1 VRVASDRRPAVS
13 ALLIASGHQPEGDE
27 QAGHEMDRDKEYV

>member
-1 VRVASDRRPAVS
+1 MIRCPAVS

-27 QAGHEMDRDKEYV
+27 QAGHEMDRDKKYVYLS